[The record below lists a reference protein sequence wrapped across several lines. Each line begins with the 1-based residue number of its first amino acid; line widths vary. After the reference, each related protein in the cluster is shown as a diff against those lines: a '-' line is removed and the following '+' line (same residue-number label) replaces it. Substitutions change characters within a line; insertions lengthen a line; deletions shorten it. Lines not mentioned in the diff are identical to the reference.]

1 MATER
6 NEKAAP
12 AAPKA
17 YKRINFFKGFLTTE
31 HDWNDAERYHMDK
44 RRLHNRQCHAP
55 GVVIGQGGDL
65 KVLARTRGDLSF
77 EVQAGYAIDGQGN
90 DLVLWDT
97 QIKTIVPEEY
107 KLPTVLYVVLRF
119 AEELTDFI
127 AYKENL
133 EYKGHRRVME
143 TARVEIIQTPPDIK
157 QEVELARVLL
167 EKGATRIRDA
177 RDAADPRP
185 NEIDLRFVPHAGIA
199 GSFFDPVTRQRITT
213 MLSAARK
220 SFLHMARDGKV
231 VTAHDALA
239 AVLVASGLHAVEI
252 LDLRNIFEVM
262 ALIIEMQHECAVEIE
277 VAHPGLAQ
285 RKEFADFRKHIEILK
300 GLLAER
306 RMSLD
311 ALQNL
316 AAYEQKAA
324 EIVASA
330 FGGPP
335 VTDTGLPDLTS
346 GGAGGAGGKPAV
358 AAPRPA
364 VNTDGLP
371 TFQDWEQVKGVS
383 QENLPETI
391 VVNGVAWGMIDKI
404 NVMDKDS
411 EDAHSLQIVDA
422 KDSYRSRQKLKYPDG
437 TVLEDVGRAHV
448 GGYCTYKVK
457 NVTVGKDLAI
467 VRRIDYVYGD
477 YEIEFFVDGKSAGVS
492 DNKGTDRVYRWRNWP
507 YVVPADFVQ
516 STNPTLKQ
524 VAVTAGRDINM
535 FRYWFYQPK

>member
-6 NEKAAP
+6 NEKP
-12 AAPKA
+12 ATAVVNKSF
-17 YKRINFFKGFLTTE
+17 KRINFFKGFLTTE
-31 HDWNDAERYHMDK
+31 HDWNDAERYHLEK
-44 RRLHNRQCHAP
+44 RKLHNRLCHAP
-55 GVVIGQGGDL
+55 GVVQGYSGEL
-65 KVLARTRGDLSF
+65 KVIARARGDLSF
-77 EVQAGYAIDGQGN
+77 EVQAGYGMDGEGH
-90 DLVLWDT
+90 DLVLWET

-143 TARVEIIQTPPDIK
+143 GARVEITQTQPDVK
-157 QEVELARVLL
+157 QEIELARILL

-177 RDAADPRP
+177 RDPADPRP

-199 GSFFDPVTRQRITT
+199 GSFFDPIMRQRITA
-213 MLSAARK
+213 MLAATRK

-239 AVLVASGLHAVEI
+239 ATITASGLHAVEI
-252 LDLRNIFEVM
+252 LDLRNIFDVM

-300 GLLAER
+300 GLLGER
-306 RMSLD
+306 RFTID

-316 AAYEQKAA
+316 AAYEQKAS
-324 EIVASA
+324 EIVAAA
-330 FGGPP
+330 FGGPA
-335 VTDTGLPDLTS
+335 VVDDTPAPA
-346 GGAGGAGGKPAV
+346 GAPAKKQALNV
-358 AAPRPA
+358 
-364 VNTDGLP
+364 DGLP
-371 TFQDWEQVKGVS
+371 SFQEWEQVKGIS
-383 QENLPETI
+383 QLDLPDAI
-391 VVNGVAWGMIDKI
+391 AVNGVPWVMIDKI

-411 EDAHSLQIVDA
+411 EEAHELQVIDA

-437 TVLEDVGRAHV
+437 TLLEDVGRAHV
-448 GGYCTYKVK
+448 GGYATFKVK
-457 NVTVGKDLAI
+457 NVTAGKELAV

-477 YEIEFFVDGKSAGVS
+477 YELEFFVDGKSAGVS
-492 DNKGTDRVYRWRNWP
+492 DNKGTDRVNRWRNWP
-507 YVVPADFVQ
+507 YVISADNITK
-516 STNPTLKQ
+516 STVTIKQ
-524 VAVTAGRDINM
+524 TAVTAGRDINM

>member
-1 MATER
+1 MATEQ
-6 NEKAAP
+6 KPP
-12 AAPKA
+12 AAGNKA
-17 YKRINFFKGFLTTE
+17 FKRINFFKGFLTTE
-31 HDWNDAERYHMDK
+31 HDWNDAERYHLEK
-44 RRLHNRQCHAP
+44 RKLHNRQCHAP
-55 GVVIGQGGDL
+55 GVVQGYAGDL
-65 KVLARTRGDLSF
+65 KVLARARGDLSF
-77 EVQAGYAIDGQGN
+77 EVQAGYAIDGEGH
-90 DLVLWDT
+90 DLVLSET

-107 KLPTVLYVVLRF
+107 KLPTQLYVVLRF

-143 TARVEIIQTPPDIK
+143 SARVEITQAPPDIK
-157 QEVELARVLL
+157 QEVEIARILL

-199 GSFFDPVTRQRITT
+199 GSFFDPATRQRITS
-213 MLSAARK
+213 MLAATRK

-231 VTAHDALA
+231 GTAHDALA
-239 AVLVASGLHAVEI
+239 ATLTASGLHAVEV
-252 LDLRNIFEVM
+252 LDLRNIFDVM
-262 ALIIEMQHECAVEIE
+262 ALIVEMQHECSVEIE

-300 GLLAER
+300 GLLGER
-306 RMSLD
+306 RFSID

-330 FGGPP
+330 FGGPA
-335 VTDTGLPDLTS
+335 VVDDLPLP
-346 GGAGGAGGKPAV
+346 GQPAPSA
-358 AAPRPA
+358 AAPKPKQD
-364 VNTDGLP
+364 VSGLP
-371 TFQDWEQVKGVS
+371 TFQEWEQVKGVS
-383 QENLPETI
+383 QLDLPDQI
-391 VVNGVAWGMIDKI
+391 AVNGEAWSMVDKI

-411 EDAHSLQIVDA
+411 EESHQLQVMEA

-448 GGYCTYKVK
+448 GGYCTFQVK
-457 NVTVGKDLAI
+457 NLTPGKPLAV

-477 YEIEFFVDGKSAGVS
+477 YELEFFVDGRSAGIS
-492 DNKGTDRVYRWRNWP
+492 DNKGTDRVNRWRNWP
-507 YVVPADFVQ
+507 YVIAAESITKSTVQ
-516 STNPTLKQ
+516 VKQ